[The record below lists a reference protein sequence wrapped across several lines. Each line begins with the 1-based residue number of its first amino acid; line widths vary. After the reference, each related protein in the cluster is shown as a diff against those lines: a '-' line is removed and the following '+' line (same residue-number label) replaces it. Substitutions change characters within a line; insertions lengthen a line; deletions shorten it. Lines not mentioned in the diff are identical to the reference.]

1 MLRWRAHPFFRFS
14 RQSAWTDCGKR
25 SGGADRRSAFRGL
38 VFFLGGRRDA
48 QGLLAG
54 AALARDRRDL
64 AVGPDASEELARE
77 GVYFNNVV
85 SVAAELEKRGPR
97 RHVSGLPPAALPCP
111 CSCVRRHERERPQGP
126 AGHRPEV
133 PASGRSASSAL
144 SSAGESVQALHH
156 VKISPIRIS
165 VECAGKALRQ
175 RAKPFRAAPWKS
187 FL

>member
-1 MLRWRAHPFFRFS
+1 MKEPRKAQRRGRPSECISRFGVFWGEEIRRAYAR
-14 RQSAWTDCGKR
+14 
-25 SGGADRRSAFRGL
+25 GGEE
-38 VFFLGGRRDA
+38 
-48 QGLLAG
+48 
-54 AALARDRRDL
+54 LARDRRDL
-64 AVGPDASEELARE
+64 AVGPDASEERVCE
-77 GVYFNNVV
+77 GVYFNH
-85 SVAAELEKRGPR
+85 VASGPAR
-97 RHVSGLPPAALPCP
+97 LRKKGTRMRVSGQPPAALPCP

-156 VKISPIRIS
+156 VKISPIRIL